1 MGRDGRI
8 TQRNF
13 TVVGGRA
20 RMSATDLPSPDT
32 KRWVARRKAAVV
44 DAVRYG
50 VLTLD
55 DACARYALTVE
66 EFLSWQS
73 AVDQYGLAG
82 LRITH
87 AQEHRL
93 HHHAH

>member
-1 MGRDGRI
+1 MGRDGTIRD
-8 TQRNF
+8 RNF

-20 RMSATDLPSPDT
+20 RISAADLPPADT

-44 DAVRYG
+44 DAVRFG

-66 EFLSWQS
+66 EFLSWQA

-87 AQEHRL
+87 AQEHR
-93 HHHAH
+93 HHQHAH